1 MLETME
7 DEQIANSHTPI
18 EEIPQT
24 DKPSENSSSKIFKIL
39 KLIQEKNSNH
49 RPQAKLI
56 SDHKHVKT
64 NAQLMALY

>member
-7 DEQIANSHTPI
+7 DEELANSHTPI
-18 EEIPQT
+18 EEIPQN
-24 DKPSENSSSKIFKIL
+24 DKPSENSSSKNIL
-39 KLIQEKNSNH
+39 KLIQEKYSNH

-56 SDHKHVKT
+56 SDHKHIKT